1 LTITSQQ
8 AQRLHFPPHSRC
20 SPLLQKCCLL
30 LTANESYQRAEVDL
44 YTLTGIAVSH
54 STLQRLVHRQEWADP
69 QLPEPLQTLNLDGG
83 MIRLRTP
90 LGQPCEWREYK
101 AIHAEAHSQMAF
113 FKDNASLLAWVN
125 AQPWADSVTCLGDG
139 HEGIWSLFAQM
150 GTPQQRQEV
159 LDWFHLMENAHKVSA
174 TPEQQNQIRQLLW
187 QGKVKEVMDYLAQQR
202 CRGES
207 AFRGYLRKHRSRII
221 NYQAAQ
227 AAGRVVGSG
236 AVESLVKQIGLRVK
250 IAGAQWQASNVPKVL
265 KHRCAYLNGAFA
277 T

>member
-1 LTITSQQ
+1 MPITSQQ
-8 AQRLHFPPHSRC
+8 ARRLQLPPGSRC
-20 SPLLQKCCLL
+20 TPLLQKCCLL
-30 LTANESYQRAEVDL
+30 LSANESYQRAEADL

-54 STLQRLVHRQEWADP
+54 STLQRLVQRQEWPDP
-69 QLPEPLQTLNLDGG
+69 QLSDPLQTLELDGG

-101 AIHAEAHSQMAF
+101 AVNVDAQTQMAF
-113 FKDNASLLAWVN
+113 FKDNTSLLAWVN

-159 LDWFHLMENAHKVSA
+159 LDWYHLLENAHKVSA
-174 TPEQQNQIRQLLW
+174 TAEQQSQIRQWLW
-187 QGKVKEVMDYLAQQR
+187 QGKVNEGIRDLRALR
-202 CRGES
+202 CRGGS
-207 AFRGYLRKHRSRII
+207 AFIGYLKKHRTRII
-221 NYQAAQ
+221 NYQAEQ
-227 AAGRVVGSG
+227 EAGRVVGSG

-250 IAGAQWQASNVPKVL
+250 VAGAQWQASNVAKVL
-265 KHRCAYLNGAFA
+265 KHRCAYLNGAFS